1 MNLVTRCAAPV
12 QYYDAVK
19 RYLDKEYT
27 LVVDILNVKI
37 PQNGQH
43 YHQTLHLS
51 RIISEGISSLQ
62 FLIVM
67 TFQNNGLLNNV
78 G

>member
-27 LVVDILNVKI
+27 LVVDRYIGR
-37 PQNGQH
+37 QDS
-43 YHQTLHLS
+43 TEWSALS
-51 RIISEGISSLQ
+51 PDLTP
-62 FLIVM
+62 F
-67 TFQNNGLLNNV
+67 
-78 G
+78 